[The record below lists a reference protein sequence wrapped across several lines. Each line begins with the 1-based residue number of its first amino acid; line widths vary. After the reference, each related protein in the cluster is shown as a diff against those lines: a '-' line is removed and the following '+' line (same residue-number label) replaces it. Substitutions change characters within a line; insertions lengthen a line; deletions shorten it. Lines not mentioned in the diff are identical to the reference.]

1 MIGWWVSMQQEE
13 KNEIVKSEL
22 LVITGLSGAGK
33 SVVIQSLEDLGYFC
47 VDNLPPILLPKFIEL
62 MEQGNPTLQKVAIGI
77 DLRGREFFKYLVQEL
92 DDVLSRKNVI
102 TDVLFVDATTEKLIS
117 RYKETRRRHPLQDQN
132 NLTLVEAISE
142 ERNLLSDIRSMA
154 NYTVDTTHLSPKE
167 LRTRVYEY
175 FNKSNHSTFTISVQ
189 SFGFKHGIQ
198 IDADLVFD
206 VRFLPNPYYVKA
218 LRPQTGMD
226 EDVYNYVMK
235 WKETNTFY
243 EKLLDLLLFMIPGYK
258 KEGKS
263 QLVIAFG
270 CTGGQHRSV
279 ALAQRLSE
287 DLKQQFDYDIHVH
300 HRDAHLESGDKHE
313 KN

>member
-1 MIGWWVSMQQEE
+1 MIGWWMRMQQEE

-47 VDNLPPILLPKFIEL
+47 VDNLPPILLPKFVEL

-77 DLRGREFFKYLVQEL
+77 DLRGREFFKSLVKEI
-92 DDVLSRKNVI
+92 DDILSRKHVI

-154 NYTVDTTHLSPKE
+154 NFNVDTTHLKPKE
-167 LRTRVYEY
+167 LRSRVYEY
-175 FNKSNHSTFTISVQ
+175 FNKSNHPTFTINVQ

-206 VRFLPNPYYVKA
+206 VRFLPNPYYVKS
-218 LRPQTGMD
+218 LRPLTGMD
-226 EDVYNYVMK
+226 DDVYNYVMK

-263 QLVIAFG
+263 QLVIAIG

-287 DLKQQFDYDIHVH
+287 DLRQHFDYDILVH
-300 HRDAHLESGDKHE
+300 HRDAHIESGDKHE
-313 KN
+313 AN